1 MKVKVQYVG
10 PGTESGF
17 FQTEDLTIGKIYDA
31 EYGDGLVSLLDDV
44 DYPIIRAVKG
54 LAVDPCQEYFVIV
67 E

>member
-31 EYGDGLVSLLDDV
+31 EYGDGLVSLLDAV
-44 DYPIIRAVKG
+44 DYPIIRAV
-54 LAVDPCQEYFVIV
+54 
-67 E
+67 